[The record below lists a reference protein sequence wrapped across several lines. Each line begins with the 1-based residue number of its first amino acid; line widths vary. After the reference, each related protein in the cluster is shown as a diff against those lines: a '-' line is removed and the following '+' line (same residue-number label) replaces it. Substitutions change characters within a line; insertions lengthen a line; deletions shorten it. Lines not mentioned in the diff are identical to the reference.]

1 MVKPCSPFI
10 DHNKGNPTANQRA
23 ELSYRDLL
31 LTQGIHDSM
40 GAMGTPGEAGGKPLE
55 QYTNNS
61 MAQLQ
66 NTDKMAASK
75 LTNPTKWDKHMT
87 MDETKWMWTGVRQDK
102 NRINYTTQ
110 KHLENKKY
118 RFLIN
123 DINEID
129 LFLFKI
135 D

>member
-31 LTQGIHDSM
+31 LTQGIHESM
-40 GAMGTPGEAGGKPLE
+40 GAMGSPGEAEGNPLE

-66 NTDKMAASK
+66 NTNKMAASK
-75 LTNPTKWDKHMT
+75 LTNPTT
-87 MDETKWMWTGVRQDK
+87 ETNTGQWMRQNGCGLQGDRTK
-102 NRINYTTQ
+102 
-110 KHLENKKY
+110 
-118 RFLIN
+118 
-123 DINEID
+123 
-129 LFLFKI
+129 
-135 D
+135 